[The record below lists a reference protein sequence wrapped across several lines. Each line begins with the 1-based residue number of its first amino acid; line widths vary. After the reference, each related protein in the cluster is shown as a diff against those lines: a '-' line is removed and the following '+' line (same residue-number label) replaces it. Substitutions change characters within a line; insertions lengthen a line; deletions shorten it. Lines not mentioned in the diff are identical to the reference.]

1 MLDHFTI
8 DDFIILIFLRGKIYE
23 IIECL
28 QILQLENIPTLSIT
42 DLKTNQ
48 LTSYATYNPYHQS
61 LEIVKRLGNDW
72 IPNM

>member
-8 DDFIILIFLRGKIYE
+8 DDFIILISLRGKIYE

-48 LTSYATYNPYHQS
+48 LTSYATHNPYHQS
-61 LEIVKRLGNDW
+61 LEIVKRSGNDW